1 MYSKEHERQAKA
13 LDKALFKF
21 KVAQVIK
28 KMWVTHAVKQ
38 ARKRFDTIHLHLDL
52 KRKKKMKLS
61 YCCFLAKNI
70 LVYFPD
76 FIKKTLPACLPQHR
90 VQKKSELIPILCFV

>member
-1 MYSKEHERQAKA
+1 
-13 LDKALFKF
+13 
-21 KVAQVIK
+21 
-28 KMWVTHAVKQ
+28 
-38 ARKRFDTIHLHLDL
+38 
-52 KRKKKMKLS
+52 MKLS